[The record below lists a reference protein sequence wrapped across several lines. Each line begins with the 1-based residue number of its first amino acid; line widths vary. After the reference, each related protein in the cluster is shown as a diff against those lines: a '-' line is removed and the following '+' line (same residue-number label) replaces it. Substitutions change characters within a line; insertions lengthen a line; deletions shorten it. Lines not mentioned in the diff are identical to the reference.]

1 MVKHWLKRYIFVG
14 QSAGYISIK
23 CLSGMPESLF
33 FLISF
38 YCCDLKHGR
47 KKYGNNGII
56 FLLGRTTC
64 SDTGESAVYVDKS
77 GFYQLRK
84 WY

>member
-1 MVKHWLKRYIFVG
+1 
-14 QSAGYISIK
+14 
-23 CLSGMPESLF
+23 MPESLF

-56 FLLGRTTC
+56 SYLVGPHALTP
-64 SDTGESAVYVDKS
+64 EN
-77 GFYQLRK
+77 QLCMWINQVFTSSENGIEHQMVTVLMLK
-84 WY
+84 